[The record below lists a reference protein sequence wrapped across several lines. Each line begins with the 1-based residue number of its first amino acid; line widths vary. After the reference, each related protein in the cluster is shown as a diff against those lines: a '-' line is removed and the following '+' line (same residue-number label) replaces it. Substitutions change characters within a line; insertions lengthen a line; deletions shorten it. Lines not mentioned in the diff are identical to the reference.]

1 MIDDAAPHVTVATL
15 VERRGQWLFVEEK
28 VGGAT
33 VLNQP
38 AGHWEAGES
47 LIQAAVRE
55 TLEETQWHVEPHA
68 LVGIYSYHPPDLPY
82 AFLRFAFLATA
93 IAFDAEAV
101 LDPAI
106 EQAVWLTPE
115 ALAAR
120 AAEHRSPM
128 VQRGVDDAMAGRRLS
143 LEWLQHLPS

>member
-1 MIDDAAPHVTVATL
+1 MDETAPHVTVATL
-15 VERRGQWLFVEEK
+15 VERSGQWLFVEER
-28 VGGAT
+28 VGGQR

-38 AGHWEAGES
+38 AGHWEAGET
-47 LIQAAVRE
+47 LIEAAVRE
-55 TLEETQWHVEPHA
+55 TLEETRWRVQPTA

-93 IAFDAEAV
+93 LDHDADRP

-106 EQAVWLTPE
+106 EQAVWLSPQ

-128 VQRGVDDAMAGRRLS
+128 VQRGVDDALAGRRLA
-143 LEWLQHLPS
+143 LEWLDHLPA